1 MKRRITDA
9 EKHVLAE
16 TVREAYMEIFPTDTV
31 EAKLDTLEP
40 ESYVAV
46 TCSPAKGVEATL
58 DMSERLAKRGFKI
71 VPHIAARM
79 VKDKTHLG
87 EIMARLNDLPITS
100 IFVPGGDAPKP
111 AGDYSKALELLR
123 DIADIEH
130 RFTEIG
136 IAGHPEG
143 HPDVSNEDLIEEML
157 QKQQYSNYVVT
168 QMCFDAKIIGNWVR
182 AIRDYGITLPVWLGL
197 PSVSNRASLM
207 TTSLRIGVGNSL
219 RYLKNNG
226 RIAAKLLWSKTYRP
240 DDLLID
246 LAQYLADPEL
256 NIQGHHIYCF
266 NQVEEAEQWRR
277 EFLAELDPAIDEAL
291 VEHVNRRKEDE
302 DYETTT

>member
-1 MKRRITDA
+1 MKYRISDA
-9 EKHVLAE
+9 EKHALAA

-31 EAKLDTLEP
+31 EAKLDVLEP
-40 ESYVAV
+40 GSYVAV

-58 DMSERLAKRGFKI
+58 DMSERLANRGFKI

-79 VKDKTHLG
+79 VKNKAHLG
-87 EIMARLNDLPITS
+87 EIMVRLNDLPIVS

-111 AGDYSKALELLR
+111 AGVYSKALELLR
-123 DIADIEH
+123 DIADFEH

-143 HPDVSNEDLIEEML
+143 HPAVSNEVLFEEMR
-157 QKQQYSNYVVT
+157 QKQQYSNYIVT
-168 QMCFDAKIIGNWVR
+168 QMCFDAEIIGKWVR
-182 AIRDYGITLPVWLGL
+182 DIRSGGITLPVWLGL

-226 RIAAKLLWSKTYRP
+226 KIVARLLQSRNYRP
-240 DDLLID
+240 DDLLIE
-246 LAQYLADPEL
+246 LAPYLADPEL
-256 NIQGHHIYCF
+256 KIQGHHIYCF
-266 NQVEEAEQWRR
+266 NQVEKAEQWRR
-277 EFLAELDPAIDEAL
+277 AFLAELGLAEL
-291 VEHVNRRKEDE
+291 G
-302 DYETTT
+302 